1 MILSYIKE
9 IKLQKRKM
17 ISSTFVILF
26 SWMLFF
32 IFSRDEMKNITA
44 EDGIIESLT
53 AFFLFIAS
61 VTFFLSNKKHNI
73 FIYALAFILFFGAGE
88 EISWGQRIFNIQ
100 TPDEMK
106 KVNVQGEIT
115 LHNLEIF
122 NRTNFDNTYKS
133 GLKNL
138 LTMDVLFRIFS
149 FSFGILLPFLV
160 FHINFIKKITMKLK
174 IPVPPISIGIFFLLT
189 YICLRSILIVVGTDM
204 DTKLA
209 TPEVFEFTASYIW
222 FMIGTYFYAF
232 RNSII
237 MGKDVKHSFN

>member
-1 MILSYIKE
+1 MIRSYIKE
-9 IKLQKRKM
+9 MKLHKMTM
-17 ISSTFVILF
+17 ISTTFVVLF
-26 SWMLFF
+26 SWVLFF
-32 IFSRDEMKNITA
+32 IFSKDEMKNITG
-44 EDGIIESLT
+44 EDGVIESLT

-61 VTFFLSNKKHNI
+61 ITFFLANKKHNF
-73 FIYALAFILFFGAGE
+73 FIYALSFILFFGAGE

-122 NRTNFDNTYKS
+122 NRTNFDNSYKS
-133 GLKNL
+133 GIRNL

-160 FHINFIKKITMKLK
+160 FHVNFIKKITLKFK
-174 IPVPPISIGIFFLLT
+174 IPIPPISIGIFFLLT
-189 YICLRSILIVVGTDM
+189 YISLRLILVFVGTDM
-204 DTKLA
+204 NTKLA

-222 FMIGTYFYAF
+222 FMIGTYFYAH
-232 RNSII
+232 RYLII
-237 MGKDVKHSFN
+237 MGQDIKNTFA